1 MTSSRGWSRMSC
13 HMSIE
18 KSTCEKLY
26 SSDAGRSALSRRRTA
41 ASTGLSAR
49 PFTLFEER
57 WCASVLER
65 LTAATQRALD
75 DLLVT
80 GSADETT
87 DAEATESRRSILNE
101 LHADAGAIS
110 LESVLAEIA
119 KLERLRKLGLPP
131 DLFRGLTS

>member
-1 MTSSRGWSRMSC
+1 
-13 HMSIE
+13 
-18 KSTCEKLY
+18 
-26 SSDAGRSALSRRRTA
+26 
-41 ASTGLSAR
+41 
-49 PFTLFEER
+49 
-57 WCASVLER
+57 VLER

-101 LHADAGAIS
+101 LQADAGAIS